1 MAECSWAL
9 CQALF
14 TDLSH
19 LILTATLGSSHK
31 EGSLCFSILY
41 LRKPRLRKVSG
52 LACGSTFGM
61 WQFQDL
67 TLNLPDHRACYLP
80 THF

>member
-19 LILTATLGSSHK
+19 LILTATFI
-31 EGSLCFSILY
+31 SL
-41 LRKPRLRKVSG
+41 PKVTQ
-52 LACGSTFGM
+52 LVCGWS
-61 WQFQDL
+61 
-67 TLNLPDHRACYLP
+67 
-80 THF
+80 